1 MSRWVIHGAFCGEG
15 HADQRGHPLATQVED
30 GAQKSPLYFDKEWE
44 AKGRNGK
51 ASRSPVGKARLG
63 SLPGPALPHSLNE
76 SYFQSV
82 HTYSL
87 FRGPPLSSDSP
98 STLLRRSF

>member
-15 HADQRGHPLATQVED
+15 QADQRGQPLATQVED
-30 GAQKSPLYFDKEWE
+30 GAQKSPLDFDKEWE

-87 FRGPPLSSDSP
+87 FRGRPLSSDSP